1 MNAKRHFAALM
12 AAAGLAIAG
21 GMAWAQPAPGSAAV
35 QPVPAV
41 QPQGR
46 ISLQQAIA
54 AAEIHEE
61 FEGDS
66 LVRQFEALEYKGGAD
81 QALLELKRKM
91 GVLPPASSEGTKKL
105 GKGDDV
111 QDAELLE

>member
-54 AAEIHEE
+54 AAEKHHP
-61 FEGDS
+61 
-66 LVRQFEALEYKGGAD
+66 GGTA
-81 QALLELKRKM
+81 
-91 GVLPPASSEGTKKL
+91 TK
-105 GKGDDV
+105 
-111 QDAELLE
+111 AELDTEWGQAVYEVEVRMPNRQEYDVKIDAGSGKVLSSRLDR

>member
-12 AAAGLAIAG
+12 AAAGLATAG
-21 GMAWAQPAPGSAAV
+21 GMAWAQPAPGSAAT

-54 AAEIHEE
+54 AAEKHHP
-61 FEGDS
+61 
-66 LVRQFEALEYKGGAD
+66 GGTA
-81 QALLELKRKM
+81 
-91 GVLPPASSEGTKKL
+91 TK
-105 GKGDDV
+105 
-111 QDAELLE
+111 AELDTEWGQAVYEVEVRMPNRQEYDVKIDASNGKVLSSRLDR

>member
-54 AAEIHEE
+54 AAEKHHP
-61 FEGDS
+61 
-66 LVRQFEALEYKGGAD
+66 GGTA
-81 QALLELKRKM
+81 
-91 GVLPPASSEGTKKL
+91 TK
-105 GKGDDV
+105 
-111 QDAELLE
+111 AELDTKWGQAVYEVEVRMPNRQEYDVKIDASNGKVLSSRLDR

>member
-1 MNAKRHFAALM
+1 MNAKRHFATLM
-12 AAAGLAIAG
+12 AAAGLATAG

-54 AAEIHEE
+54 AAEKHHP
-61 FEGDS
+61 
-66 LVRQFEALEYKGGAD
+66 GGTA
-81 QALLELKRKM
+81 
-91 GVLPPASSEGTKKL
+91 TK
-105 GKGDDV
+105 
-111 QDAELLE
+111 AELDTEWGQAVYEVEVRMPNRQEYDVKIDASNGKVLSSRLDR

>member
-54 AAEIHEE
+54 AAEKHHP
-61 FEGDS
+61 
-66 LVRQFEALEYKGGAD
+66 GGTA
-81 QALLELKRKM
+81 
-91 GVLPPASSEGTKKL
+91 TK
-105 GKGDDV
+105 
-111 QDAELLE
+111 AELDTEWGQAVYEVEVRMPNRQEYDVKIDASNGKVLSSRLDR

>member
-54 AAEIHEE
+54 AAEKHHP
-61 FEGDS
+61 
-66 LVRQFEALEYKGGAD
+66 GGTA
-81 QALLELKRKM
+81 
-91 GVLPPASSEGTKKL
+91 TK
-105 GKGDDV
+105 
-111 QDAELLE
+111 AELDTEWGQAVYEVEVRMPNRQEYDVKIDASNGKVLSSRLDRED

>member
-54 AAEIHEE
+54 VAEKHHP
-61 FEGDS
+61 
-66 LVRQFEALEYKGGAD
+66 GGTA
-81 QALLELKRKM
+81 
-91 GVLPPASSEGTKKL
+91 TK
-105 GKGDDV
+105 
-111 QDAELLE
+111 AELDTEWGQAVYEVEVRMPNRQEYDVKIDASNGKVLSSRLDR

>member
-12 AAAGLAIAG
+12 AAAGLATAG

-54 AAEIHEE
+54 AAEKHHP
-61 FEGDS
+61 
-66 LVRQFEALEYKGGAD
+66 GGTA
-81 QALLELKRKM
+81 
-91 GVLPPASSEGTKKL
+91 TK
-105 GKGDDV
+105 
-111 QDAELLE
+111 AELDTEWGQAVYEVEVRMPNRQEYDVKIDASNGKVLSSRLDR

>member
-54 AAEIHEE
+54 AAEKHHP
-61 FEGDS
+61 
-66 LVRQFEALEYKGGAD
+66 GGTA
-81 QALLELKRKM
+81 
-91 GVLPPASSEGTKKL
+91 TK
-105 GKGDDV
+105 
-111 QDAELLE
+111 AELDTEWGQAVYEEEVRMPNRQEYDVKIDASNGKVLSSRLDR